1 MEQKV
6 SPLFIGMC
14 GIVLLLAG
22 CATVE
27 PEEDYGPKLTTY
39 SKCALIEKGEITLPP
54 GFNTSDFTHLVMA
67 VNFKVSGKLPQNVT
81 EGEEPQ
87 PIDPSL
93 STRFQTEIDKMKRFT
108 IVALHGVDTENDLET
123 AADFSNGKLE
133 IMSQDKPLKANVL
146 LQGQLT
152 GTKSRTIIR
161 GIGSSPDSAQV
172 VYKVYVT
179 AVCKDLRKGSIVF
192 SEVAVGK
199 ARPRSQT
206 LIHGRPRGGFDEMEQ
221 SAAIWEA
228 AQNALLELCNK
239 LGNSF
244 PAGGH
249 VIAISR
255 SGETMTMDKGF
266 NDGVGVGQQCVIAV
280 DDGGVTIPV
289 ALAEAYPE
297 KDNPKSVLKIYR
309 WNDADKDAK
318 AIIADLKADPR
329 GFMKENPNGVF
340 AVCYGM
346 AVPPEWE
353 QNATK

>member
-1 MEQKV
+1 MIREKNALV
-6 SPLFIGMC
+6 WGAICVAAFIT
-14 GIVLLLAG
+14 G

-27 PEEDYGPKLTTY
+27 PEDYGPKLTTY
-39 SKCALIEKGEITLPP
+39 SKSALMGKGEITLPP
-54 GFNTSDFTHLVMA
+54 GFSTSDFTHLVMA
-67 VNFKVSGKLPQNVT
+67 VNFKASDKLPQNVAP
-81 EGEEPQ
+81 GEEPL
-87 PIDPSL
+87 PIDPTL
-93 STRFQTEIDKMKRFT
+93 STRFQAEIDKMKRFT
-108 IVALHGVDTENDLET
+108 TVALHGVDTENDLAT
-123 AADFSNGKLE
+123 AADLSNGNLE
-133 IMSQDKPLKANVL
+133 ITSQDKPLKVNVL

-152 GTKSRTIIR
+152 GTKARTVVR
-161 GIGSSPDSAQV
+161 GTGTNPDTAQV

-179 AVCKDLRKGSIVF
+179 AICKDLRKGTVAF

-199 ARPRSQT
+199 ARPRVQT
-206 LIHGRPRGGFDEMEQ
+206 LVNGRPRGGFDAKEQ

-244 PAGGH
+244 PVGGH

-255 SGETMTMDKGF
+255 SGETMTLDKGF
-266 NDGVGVGQQCVIAV
+266 NDGIGVGQQCVVAV

-297 KDNPKSVLKIYR
+297 KNAPKSVLKIYR

-318 AIIADLKADPR
+318 AIIKDILGNPR
-329 GFMKENPNGVF
+329 GFLKDNQNGVF